1 MKIHRYYPAYL
12 YTDHSPY
19 LCGKITQMKKIILS
33 VFLVP
38 LLFSACTD
46 ENRGFALSDREKA
59 LVLSVRA
66 DTLFWGAAAE
76 IDFDTVIDLSPA
88 LEKIDEA
95 FRSIRRTDNITIKS
109 SSTWKSPDVRMNCPA
124 SCGNSPRWGKRA
136 IIPSWHRLAG
146 ALPAKARWIRPGTIT
161 GKRSGYAGRTPFPT
175 RETAYVDSAYVAHL
189 EYYITGDREAALRKI
204 RESADTLRMS
214 EEHKSHLR
222 QILADFDADQ
232 SFWNPNA
239 VGRRKKF
246 PSPAIKE

>member
-1 MKIHRYYPAYL
+1 
-12 YTDHSPY
+12 
-19 LCGKITQMKKIILS
+19 MKKIILS

-95 FRSIRRTDNITIKS
+95 ISLDPQNRQYYHK
-109 SSTWKSPDVRMNCPA
+109 
-124 SCGNSPRWGKRA
+124 
-136 IIPSWHRLAG
+136 
-146 ALPAKARWIRPGTIT
+146 KAQYLEI
-161 GKRSGYAGRTPFPT
+161 AGRSDELSRVVRQLTAMGETGNYTILASLGRCFARQGQVDSARHYYRETLRLCRQNAFPDP
-175 RETAYVDSAYVAHL
+175 ETAYVDSAYAAHL

-232 SFWNPNA
+232 SFWQP
-239 VGRRKKF
+239 
-246 PSPAIKE
+246 